1 MPIIKVKDYSGADRA
16 YDTSQ
21 CKDTLLLPLADGSGN
36 VPFSYGVTASETVA
50 LDFSGGDMTI
60 TPAAG
65 QVANDEI
72 IFCFEATAAVG
83 PLTYLGLF
91 DAKTGGKPFF
101 TAELTSPISVA
112 ANTVPLIR
120 RNQLVV
126 ALDKDAIE
134 AY

>member
-1 MPIIKVKDYSGADRA
+1 M
-16 YDTSQ
+16 
-21 CKDTLLLPLADGSGN
+21 
-36 VPFSYGVTASETVA
+36 
-50 LDFSGGDMTI
+50 
-60 TPAAG
+60 
-65 QVANDEI
+65 ANDEI

-83 PLTYLGLF
+83 QFTYLGLF
-91 DAKTGGKPFF
+91 DTKTGGKPFF

-120 RNQLVV
+120 KNQLVV

>member
-1 MPIIKVKDYSGADRA
+1 MATNGFSPERA
-16 YDTSQ
+16 TS
-21 CKDTLLLPLADGSGN
+21 TLTSNIRATTYVGLS
-36 VPFSYGVTASETVA
+36 ST
-50 LDFSGGDMTI
+50 
-60 TPAAG
+60 TPAADRSNFTEPAASTGYARAQIGTINSSKSG

-83 PLTYLGLF
+83 QLTYLGLF
-91 DAKTGGKPFF
+91 DTKTGGKPFF
-101 TAELTSPISVA
+101 TAELTRPISVA

-120 RNQLVV
+120 KNQLVV